1 MDRQASVSS
10 QKTSPQRDPAAFTQL
25 TSELSAQANQLAI
38 HQHQLTRLTALTE
51 ELVRSLQ
58 GLSLSP
64 PAPAAAQEDI
74 PVNIPNHPPP
84 PVSPC
89 LAFPERFNGDST
101 MCKGFLLQCSL
112 FVTQQPALYPNDA
125 SKIAFACSLLTGR
138 ALDWVTAIWR
148 GDGSAFPS
156 FDFFLQHFKEIF
168 DHPAGGRDAGE
179 QLLTLSQGRTTAAE
193 YALAFRTLTAQTTW
207 VEDTLKLLFR
217 RGLNV
222 ELQAELACRDEGRKL
237 SDFIELT
244 IQIDN
249 LMRSRRFPRS
259 PSFNPS
265 SPVSSSEP
273 MQIGYTH
280 LSSEERERRRVRHH
294 LCMYCGQAGH
304 LKSSCPVQPASATPR
319 AVSPIFPYKTITSC
333 IKVPVTLLI
342 GQRTVSTEA
351 LIDSGAAG
359 DFMSI
364 EFAHEHHLSLTPCT
378 SYLAVEALDGR
389 PLGEGRISRVT
400 DELSMQIGILHKE
413 ILKFYVISSPTHPL
427 ILGLPWLRK
436 HDPYISWKEGEIKQ
450 WGSACHEQ
458 CIRHNIPVTVSTIT
472 LTQENSEVVHVPSQ
486 YADLLEA
493 FSKVKATELPP
504 HRSSD
509 CSIELIPG
517 STPPKG
523 RIFPL
528 SQPEAEA
535 MKKYIE
541 EELTKGFIRPS
552 TSPASAGFFFVKKK
566 DGSLRQCIDYRGLN
580 DITIK
585 FRYPLP
591 LVPAALEQPNI
602 SPSSI
607 FAQHTI

>member
-1 MDRQASVSS
+1 MVPAPQCEVLICPGDHFWACIPCLFCLPVYYSDCFPAYDSCRLPRPSSLSIDSDLPAASPDPLPVYYLCSVLFAVVNKLQMDPQASVSS
-10 QKTSPQRDPAAFTQL
+10 QKTSPQSDPAALTQL

-38 HQHQLTRLTALTE
+38 HQHQLTCLTALTE

-58 GLSLSP
+58 GLSLS
-64 PAPAAAQEDI
+64 APALAATQDDI
-74 PVNIPNHPPP
+74 PVNILNHPPP
-84 PVSPC
+84 PVSPR

-125 SKIAFACSLLTGR
+125 SKIAFVCSLLTGR
-138 ALDWVTAIWR
+138 ALDWVTAVWR

-156 FDFFLQHFKEIF
+156 FDFFLQCFKEVF
-168 DHPAGGRDAGE
+168 DYPAGGRGAGE
-179 QLLTLSQGRTTAAE
+179 QLLALSQGRTTAAE
-193 YALAFRTLTAQTTW
+193 YALAFRTLAAQTTW

-217 RGLNV
+217 RGLNM
-222 ELQAELACRDEGRKL
+222 ELQAELACRDEGRNL

-249 LMRSRRFPRS
+249 LMRSRCFPHS

-265 SPVSSSEP
+265 PPVSNPEP
-273 MQIGYTH
+273 MQIGYTY
-280 LSSEERERRRVRHH
+280 LSSEERERRVRLH

-304 LKSSCPVQPASATPR
+304 LKSSCPVWPTSATPR
-319 AVSPIFPYKTITSC
+319 AVSPIFPYKSVTSC
-333 IKVPVTLLI
+333 IKVLVTLLI

-359 DFMSI
+359 NFMSN

-413 ILKFYVISSPTHPL
+413 ILKFYVISSPIHPL

-450 WGSACHEQ
+450 WGSAC
-458 CIRHNIPVTVSTIT
+458 CKTGANVS
-472 LTQENSEVVHVPSQ
+472 VPMC
-486 YADLLEA
+486 LG
-493 FSKVKATELPP
+493 PP
-504 HRSSD
+504 
-509 CSIELIPG
+509 L
-517 STPPKG
+517 
-523 RIFPL
+523 
-528 SQPEAEA
+528 
-535 MKKYIE
+535 
-541 EELTKGFIRPS
+541 
-552 TSPASAGFFFVKKK
+552 
-566 DGSLRQCIDYRGLN
+566 
-580 DITIK
+580 
-585 FRYPLP
+585 
-591 LVPAALEQPNI
+591 
-602 SPSSI
+602 
-607 FAQHTI
+607 